1 MSGGKW
7 RNLFSSLVISLLLFS
22 CKTESGFIPS
32 YVRIDS
38 VGVNAN
44 SIFGNNLEDFQAIQV
59 YQNGQT
65 VGTFPIPCTFP
76 VDGEGRTK
84 LNIVPYIKNNGNSN
98 TLIPYRTIQPLDI
111 EVELIREKA
120 VVSYP
125 IFNFRPNTKV
135 VWQEDFESGNS
146 TLVPIRIHNGD
157 SVSVKSDSFSLLGRY
172 FTNNNKFH
180 NTYIFENDSLKSI
193 DLAIFDR
200 IKFLPADGREVF
212 VEFDV
217 KSDVPVTL
225 ALKRFTPDKSQFGKF
240 IESYVPYMT
249 ANPTKGQWK
258 RFYSNL
264 IYEIQGQ
271 PSGTE
276 YLILF
281 SFDKPAEYS
290 GDLNVKID
298 NIRVTFLE

>member
-1 MSGGKW
+1 MNNRKW
-7 RNLFSSLVISLLLFS
+7 AFLLTILTSIFLLGS
-22 CKTESGFIPS
+22 CKTEEGFIPS
-32 YVRIDS
+32 YIQIDS
-38 VGVNAN
+38 IGVNAS

-65 VGTFPIPCTFP
+65 VGTFPLPCTFP
-76 VDGEGRTK
+76 VNAAGKTK
-84 LNIVPYIKNNGNSN
+84 LNFVPYIKNNGNSN
-98 TLIPYRTIQPLDI
+98 TLIPYRTIQPLDM
-111 EVELIREKA
+111 ELDLTREMVTTA
-120 VVSYP
+120 YP
-125 IFNFRPNTKV
+125 VFNFRTNTKV

-146 TLVPIRIHNGD
+146 TLVPIRINRND
-157 SVSVKSDSFSLLGRY
+157 SVTVLTDSFSLLGRY
-172 FTNNNKFH
+172 FKSSNKFH
-180 NTYIFENDSLKSI
+180 NTYIFENDSAKSI

-212 VEFDV
+212 VEFDI
-217 KSDVPVTL
+217 KSDLPVTL
-225 ALKRFTPDKSQFGKF
+225 ALKRFTPDRTQVGKF

-249 ANPTKGQWK
+249 ANPTKGVWK

-271 PSGTE
+271 PANTE

-281 SFDKPAEYS
+281 SFDKPKEYT

-298 NIRVTFLE
+298 NIRVTYLE

>member
-1 MSGGKW
+1 MSNRKW
-7 RNLFSSLVISLLLFS
+7 ALLFPVFVANFFMFS
-22 CKTESGFIPS
+22 CKTETGFIPS
-32 YVRIDS
+32 YVQIDS
-38 VGVNAN
+38 IGVNAN
-44 SIFGNNLEDFQAIQV
+44 SIFGNNLEDFQAVQV

-76 VDGEGRTK
+76 VDAEGKTK
-84 LNIVPYIKNNGNSN
+84 LNIVPFIKNNGNSN
-98 TLIPYRTIQPLDI
+98 TLIPYRTIQPLDL
-111 EVELIREKA
+111 EVNLTREQTST
-120 VVSYP
+120 VYP
-125 IFNFRPNTKV
+125 VFSFRPNTKV

-146 TLVPIRIHNGD
+146 TLVPLRLNYGD
-157 SVSVKSDSFSLLGRY
+157 SVSVKRDSFSLLGRY
-172 FTNNNKFH
+172 FNSNNQFH

-217 KSDVPVTL
+217 KSDVAVTL
-225 ALKRFTPDKSQFGKF
+225 ALKRFTPDKTQVGKF

-271 PSGTE
+271 PANTE

-298 NIRVTFLE
+298 NIRVTYLE